1 MLTEE
6 ERSYILAN
14 AYIPEHSVDLIS
26 GISGGEPFLVDDY
39 LVHWNKG
46 ELIINGYPLTEAFD
60 LARFESTIAGLRR
73 RFHPTRIAYISPR
86 DPLNLAADCD
96 ETARDEYFTLD
107 LGNVSLPAPVRRN
120 IRNAARQL
128 SIEAGKSMER
138 SHRDLAE
145 EFIARVNPGPR
156 VVRLMHRMPAYV
168 NSRSGGIVLT
178 ARDERGRINAFY
190 VVDLAPTD
198 FATYVIGCYTK
209 RHYITGASDLLMSVL
224 LERSRQADKSYVHL
238 GLGINEGLRRFKR
251 KWGGVPSRPYR
262 MGATDLKV
270 PTILAGIRE
279 FLKQL

>member
-6 ERSYILAN
+6 EKKYILAN
-14 AYIPEHSVDLIS
+14 AYIPEHSVELIS
-26 GISGGEPFLVDDY
+26 GISGGEPFLVDDC
-39 LVHWNKG
+39 LVHWNEG
-46 ELIINGYPLTEAFD
+46 ELIINGYPLRKTFD

-86 DPLNLAADCD
+86 NPLNLSTSCD
-96 ETARDEYFTLD
+96 ETARDEYYTLD
-107 LGNVSLPAPVRRN
+107 LGNVSLPAPVKRN
-120 IRNAARQL
+120 IRNASRHL
-128 SIEAGKSMER
+128 SIEAGQSMDR

-145 EFIARVNPGPR
+145 EFIARIDPGPR
-156 VVRLMHRMPAYV
+156 VIRLMHRMPAYV
-168 NSRSGGIVLT
+168 NSRSGGLVLT
-178 ARDERGRINAFY
+178 ARDDRGQMNAFY

-224 LERSRQADKSYVHL
+224 LTHSRQANKSYVHL
-238 GLGINEGLRRFKR
+238 GLGINEGVRRFKK

-270 PTILAGIRE
+270 PTILAGIRD
-279 FLKQL
+279 FLKRL